1 MDPVNKVIAAILN
14 NDLSGGDI
22 SAGRKRSKH
31 TPSSTFMGAFQRR
44 VAGGTSDGLSGGL
57 SGGGFLP
64 EPVAP
69 TPAVPVAAEP
79 SSEGAPTGGN
89 SRSPWRSRSRSL
101 SRSRSRSPR
110 RKMMSPS
117 LKRTHSAV
125 MKRYDEIRRRS
136 PRMPGNEALKMAMK
150 SVRGKRM

>member
-22 SAGRKRSKH
+22 SAGRKRRRSKH

-69 TPAVPVAAEP
+69 EAPPAPVAVEP

-89 SRSPWRSRSRSL
+89 SRSR